1 MTSMQKE
8 LTKSQVGCDDPAM
21 RQVPATTP
29 RRFRVGLRLV
39 NWMEGFGIRLFPGL
53 LDFLRSSGVEWEICY
68 DKMSGGDLPREVID
82 RHWNGDG
89 LIVYRYTRKE
99 EAAWRGRG
107 IKVVNLSTEFPA
119 GTLPFARLTIDPAG
133 LAELAVGHLASL
145 GLRQLA
151 YWHDPD
157 RSYSAER
164 WEAFRTAAAAHGC
177 EAHELRVAACRY
189 PVAQRAARVA
199 DQAWRGIVCL
209 PRPCGLFAKDDI
221 AATAALAGACKTGL
235 RCPQELAVLGT
246 NDDPIFCE
254 TVRPAISSIRYPG
267 RQAGQAAAKL
277 LQELMEGGR
286 VDDGKIRVL
295 MTPGPLVRRES
306 TGMVEFGE
314 PIVEKAMRIIHQEAG
329 AGGLGI
335 SQLARRVG
343 VSRELLR
350 QKFHAVIGRGP
361 KQELDLARLAVL
373 ENRLAVSNDTLEA
386 IAAGIGFSGADD
398 LSRFF
403 KRMKG
408 SSPGEFRRTFRASR

>member
-1 MTSMQKE
+1 
-8 LTKSQVGCDDPAM
+8 M
-21 RQVPATTP
+21 RRVPEMP
-29 RRFRVGLRLV
+29 RPRFRVGLRLV

-82 RHWNGDG
+82 HHWHGDG

-99 EAAWRGRG
+99 AAAWRGRG
-107 IKVVNLSTEFPA
+107 IKVVNLSAEFPA
-119 GTLPFARLTIDPAG
+119 GTQPFARLTMDPAG

-151 YWHDPD
+151 YWYDPG
-157 RSYSAER
+157 RSCSVDR
-164 WEAFRTAAAAHGC
+164 WEAFRAAAAAHGC

-189 PVAQRAARVA
+189 PVSQRAMRVA
-199 DQAWRGIVCL
+199 DQAWRGVARL
-209 PRPCGLFAKDDI
+209 PRPCGLFTKDDI
-221 AATAALAGACKTGL
+221 AATAALVAALKCGL
-235 RCPQELAVLGT
+235 RCPEELAILGT

-254 TVRPAISSIRYPG
+254 TVHPAISSIRYPG
-267 RQAGQAAAKL
+267 RQAGLAAAKL

-295 MTPGPLVRRES
+295 MPPGPLVRRES

-361 KQELDLARLAVL
+361 KQEVDLARLAVL
-373 ENRLAVSNDTLEA
+373 ESRLAVSNDTLET

-408 SSPGEFRRTFRASR
+408 SSPGDFRRTFRASR